1 MADQIA
7 YNPFDPSFHA
17 DPYPH
22 YRQLLAGPPRRV
34 ATGSPVV
41 LVARFADVVAV
52 TRDHAS
58 FSSALPQY
66 AVSRGG
72 NPFGG
77 ATTLPFADPPVHTR
91 LRRLVARDFG
101 PRRIGLLAPRIVE
114 VTQQLLE
121 ENVEGGRFE
130 AMSALADQLPV
141 VIIAE
146 MLGVPSEHRERFRR
160 WSEAVTSNAMTG
172 KPAEPAVREAVTEL
186 REYLA
191 LEIARPPNERGG
203 ERITAL
209 VAAPARAQP
218 LR

>member
-22 YRQLLAGPPRRV
+22 YRKLLAGAPRRV
-34 ATGSPVV
+34 AIGSPLA
-41 LVARFADVVAV
+41 LVARYADVVAV

-77 ATTLPFADPPVHTR
+77 AMTLPFADPPAHTR
-91 LRRLVARDFG
+91 LRRLVARDFS
-101 PRRIGLLAPRIVE
+101 PRRIARLAPRIIE

-121 ENVEGGRFE
+121 ENVDGGRLE
-130 AMSALADQLPV
+130 AMSALANQLPV
-141 VIIAE
+141 CGELLILGKSVIRHTQD
-146 MLGVPSEHRERFRR
+146 SETRSARGRNHRRMRSARYGCRYCAGRR
-160 WSEAVTSNAMTG
+160 G
-172 KPAEPAVREAVTEL
+172 R
-186 REYLA
+186 R
-191 LEIARPPNERGG
+191 
-203 ERITAL
+203 
-209 VAAPARAQP
+209 
-218 LR
+218 

>member
-34 ATGSPVV
+34 AIGSPVV
-41 LVARFADVVAV
+41 LVARYADVVAV

-91 LRRLVARDFG
+91 LRRLVARDFS
-101 PRRIGLLAPRIVE
+101 PRRIALLAPRIVE

-121 ENVEGGRFE
+121 ENVGGR
-130 AMSALADQLPV
+130 ALR
-141 VIIAE
+141 
-146 MLGVPSEHRERFRR
+146 G
-160 WSEAVTSNAMTG
+160 
-172 KPAEPAVREAVTEL
+172 
-186 REYLA
+186 
-191 LEIARPPNERGG
+191 NERARRSAAGRDNRGDVGG
-203 ERITAL
+203 AERASRAL
-209 VAAPARAQP
+209 VMFGAA
-218 LR
+218 